1 MGQENQK
8 EGKGK
13 TNWLAMLG
21 TPIAIIV
28 AIVIIFIQS
37 ANNPVI
43 SVDGVEFKMRAHV
56 DTLTDAGFEVVG
68 DTSSLSGETYDYF
81 YLEKDGVCYG
91 KLAIYNV
98 STNSRDVSECQIGE
112 FKVEADS
119 ALYDGADK
127 VTVNGLPATGMS
139 ESEAKENFGIE
150 RDDADDTAAHNK
162 VGECSM
168 ILSYYD
174 SASDVYKNCEITYD
188 FGKAY

>member
-1 MGQENQK
+1 MEQENQ
-8 EGKGK
+8 GRGK
-13 TNWLAMLG
+13 TNWLAMLS
-21 TPIAIIV
+21 TS
-28 AIVIIFIQS
+28 VIIIAVVAYMFFQS
-37 ANNPVI
+37 SKNPVI
-43 SVDGVEFKMRAHV
+43 SVDGVEFKMRDHA
-56 DTLTDAGFEVVG
+56 DTLTDAGFKITG
-68 DTSSLSGETYDYF
+68 DTSSLSGETWDYF

-119 ALYDGADK
+119 TLYDGADK

-150 RDDADDTAAHNK
+150 RDADDTAASNK
-162 VGECSM
+162 IGECSM

-174 SASDVYKNCEITYD
+174 AASDVYENCEITYD